1 MRCLL
6 VLTLAYS
13 FAVAAADPA
22 VFEFSDPALAQRFQ
36 EITGELRCL
45 VCQNQSL
52 ADSHA
57 ELAGDLRREILAMMQ
72 AGRTDREIID
82 FMVRRYGEFV
92 LYRPPITLKTL
103 ALWFGPAVILC
114 VGILFLLRTVR
125 RRRRSE
131 PVALAPAER
140 ERVAKLLGTKDFRR

>member
-1 MRCLL
+1 MRWLL
-6 VLTLAYS
+6 VLTLTYS
-13 FAVAAADPA
+13 FAAAAADPA

-57 ELAGDLRREILAMMQ
+57 ELAGDLRREIFAMMQ
-72 AGRTDREIID
+72 AGQTDREILD

-92 LYRPPITLKTL
+92 LYRPPVTLKTL

-114 VGILFLLRTVR
+114 VGIWFLVRTVR
-125 RRRRSE
+125 HRRRQSLT
-131 PVALAPAER
+131 LAPAER
-140 ERVAKLLGTKDFRR
+140 ERVARLLGTKDP

>member
-1 MRCLL
+1 MRWLL
-6 VLTLAYS
+6 VLALTYSLA
-13 FAVAAADPA
+13 AAAADPA
-22 VFEFSDPALAQRFQ
+22 VFEFSDPAREQRFQ
-36 EITGELRCL
+36 EITAELRCL

-57 ELAGDLRREILAMMQ
+57 ELAGDLRREIFAMMQ

-82 FMVRRYGEFV
+82 FMIKRYGEFV

-114 VGILFLLRTVR
+114 VGILFLVRTVR
-125 RRRRSE
+125 HRRGQS
-131 PVALAPAER
+131 VTLAPAER
-140 ERVAKLLGTKDFRR
+140 ERVARLLGTKDFRR

>member
-1 MRCLL
+1 
-6 VLTLAYS
+6 
-13 FAVAAADPA
+13 
-22 VFEFSDPALAQRFQ
+22 
-36 EITGELRCL
+36 ITGELRCL

-57 ELAGDLRREILAMMQ
+57 ELAGDLRREIFAMMQ

-82 FMVRRYGEFV
+82 FMVKRYGEFV

-114 VGILFLLRTVR
+114 VGTLFLQRAVR
-125 RRRRSE
+125 HRRSQ
-131 PVALAPAER
+131 PVTLAPAER
-140 ERVAKLLGTKDFRR
+140 ERVAKLLGTKDSAASAPCDPFK

>member
-1 MRCLL
+1 MRWLL
-6 VLTLAYS
+6 VLTLTYS
-13 FAVAAADPA
+13 LAATAADPA
-22 VFEFSDPALAQRFQ
+22 VFEFSDPTLAQRFQ

-57 ELAGDLRREILAMMQ
+57 ELAGDLRREIFAMMQ

-82 FMVRRYGEFV
+82 FMVKRYGEFV

-103 ALWFGPAVILC
+103 ALWFGPAVIFC
-114 VGILFLLRTVR
+114 VGIWFLLRNVR
-125 RRRRSE
+125 HRRSQS
-131 PVALAPAER
+131 VTLAPAER
-140 ERVAKLLGTKDFRR
+140 ERVARLLETKDP

>member
-1 MRCLL
+1 MRWLGA
-6 VLTLAYS
+6 LTLAYA
-13 FAVAAADPA
+13 FAAAAADPA
-22 VFEFSDPALAQRFQ
+22 VFEFSDPRLEQRFQ

-57 ELAGDLRREILAMMQ
+57 ELAGDLRREIFAMMQ

-92 LYRPPITLKTL
+92 LYRPPIALKTL

-114 VGILFLLRTVR
+114 GGFWFLGRAVR
-125 RRRRSE
+125 RRRGQS
-131 PVALAPAER
+131 VTLAPAER
-140 ERVAKLLGTKDFRR
+140 ERVARLLGTRDP

>member
-1 MRCLL
+1 MAWLL

-22 VFEFSDPALAQRFQ
+22 VFEFRDPVLEERFQ
-36 EITGELRCL
+36 KLTGELRCL

-57 ELAGDLRREILAMMQ
+57 ELAGDLRREIVAMMR
-72 AGRTDREIID
+72 AGRSDQDIRD
-82 FMVRRYGEFV
+82 FMVGRYGEFV
-92 LYRPPITLKTL
+92 LYRPPMTPKTV

-114 VGILFLLRTVR
+114 AGALFLVRAVR
-125 RRRRSE
+125 RRRGRS
-131 PVALAPAER
+131 VSLAPAER
-140 ERVAKLLGTKDFRR
+140 ERAARLLGTQDFRG